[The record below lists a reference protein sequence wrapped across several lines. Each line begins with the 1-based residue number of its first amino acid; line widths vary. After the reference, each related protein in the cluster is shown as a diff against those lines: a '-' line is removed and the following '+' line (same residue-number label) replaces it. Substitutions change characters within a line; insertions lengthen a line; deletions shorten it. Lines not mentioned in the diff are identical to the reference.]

1 MKKSKLLIVAVI
13 TVILILSSIFG
24 GCAESDTSRLKV
36 VTTTSLLTQIVER
49 VAGDMVDVVNIIP
62 PSQCP
67 GHFDVKPGDIQKLSD
82 AQLFLMHGWQGEMFT
97 GELIASANNPNLT
110 AIQINAKVGENT
122 NWMAPPVQQAAVDN
136 IVAALSQVDSEN
148 KAAYEEAGAKYK
160 SEIDAKTAE
169 IEAIIADSNFAGI
182 KVMCNEQLTGL
193 VQWMGLDIVSTYGR
207 PDSLTPQVVKELVD
221 TARAEEVV
229 LFIDNLQSGAE
240 AAVQMA
246 EEVGCKRVTFTNFP
260 GGYDGTETWE
270 KAIDYDIDLVLGAI
284 SQ

>member
-1 MKKSKLLIVAVI
+1 LKKSKLLIVAVI

>member
-1 MKKSKLLIVAVI
+1 LNKSKLLIVAVLA
-13 TVILILSSIFG
+13 VVLLISTIFG
-24 GCAESDTSRLKV
+24 GCSEADTSRLKV
-36 VTTTSLLTQIVER
+36 VTTTSLLAQIVER
-49 VAGDMVDVVNIIP
+49 IAGDMVDVVNIIP

-67 GHFDVKPGDIQKLSD
+67 GHFDVKPGDVQKLSD

-97 GELIASANNPNLT
+97 GELIASANNPNLKT
-110 AIQINAKVGENT
+110 VQINAKVGENT

-136 IVAALSQVDSEN
+136 IVAALSEADNEN
-148 KAAYEEAGAKYK
+148 KAAYEEAGEKYK
-160 SEIDAKTAE
+160 SEIETKTAE
-169 IEAIIADSNFAGI
+169 IEAIIADNSFADI

-193 VQWMGLDIVSTYGR
+193 VQWMGLNIVSTYGR
-207 PDSLTPQVVKELVD
+207 PDSLTPQVVKKLVD
-221 TARAEEVV
+221 TARAEGVV

-246 EEVGCKRVTFTNFP
+246 EEVGCERVTFTNFP
-260 GGYDGTETWE
+260 GGFDGTETWE